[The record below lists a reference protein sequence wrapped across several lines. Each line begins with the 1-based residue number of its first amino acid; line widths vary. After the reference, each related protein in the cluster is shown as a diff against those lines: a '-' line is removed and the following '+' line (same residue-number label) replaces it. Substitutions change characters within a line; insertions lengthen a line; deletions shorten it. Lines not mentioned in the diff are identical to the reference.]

1 MNALILVLFVCFGKP
16 ISGLPLD
23 YDPDTRLVNLDEEN
37 TPEPLI
43 VPPVIMKIKNIISQ
57 LIYFFNR
64 LISFRI
70 SVMME

>member
-1 MNALILVLFVCFGKP
+1 MNTLILVLFFCFGKP

-64 LISFRI
+64 LMNLSE
-70 SVMME
+70 SL

>member
-1 MNALILVLFVCFGKP
+1 MNVLILVLFFCFGKP

-23 YDPDTRLVNLDEEN
+23 YDPDTRLVNLEEN

-43 VPPVIMKIKNIISQ
+43 APPVIMMIKNIISQ
-57 LIYFFNR
+57 LIDFFNR
-64 LISFRI
+64 SISFRI